1 MKASTPV
8 VLSMTGFARVRRE
21 ADTAAVTV
29 TLRTVNHRFLDLR
42 WQLPTE
48 LEDLQPELEK
58 RLRGQL
64 KRGHVDVRF
73 VCERPGAS
81 AAARLDAGTLESYL
95 AAYQEISRRVGASAP
110 ASPADILRFPGIFAP
125 AAGAAGEG
133 AEVWAALAPAAL
145 SAALE
150 ELQRMRAV
158 EGAALAADLRGR
170 LDALAAGGEA
180 IAAQRP
186 AIEAGLREKLERRLR
201 EWLGSASAP
210 LAADRLAQEAALL
223 AERSDISE
231 ELTRLEAH
239 LAQARGLLAEGGE
252 VGKKL
257 DFLAQELNREVNTL
271 CSKTTGASAAALL
284 VTDLG
289 LGLKAE
295 LEKFR
300 EQIQN
305 LE

>member
-1 MKASTPV
+1 
-8 VLSMTGFARVRRE
+8 MTGFARVRRE

-42 WQLPTE
+42 WQLPAE

-58 RLRGQL
+58 RLRAQL

-81 AAARLDAGTLESYL
+81 ASSRLDAGTLESYL
-95 AAYQEISRRVGASAP
+95 AAYQEISRRVGVSAP
-110 ASPADILRFPGIFAP
+110 ASPADILRFPGIFA
-125 AAGAAGEG
+125 AAAGEG

-158 EGAALAADLRGR
+158 EGAALVADLRGR
-170 LDALAAGGEA
+170 LDALAAGGQA

-186 AIEAGLREKLERRLR
+186 AIEAGLRDKLERRLR

-210 LAADRLAQEAALL
+210 LAADRIAQEAALL

-231 ELTRLEAH
+231 ELTRLAAH
-239 LAQARGLLAEGGE
+239 LAQARALLAGGGE